1 MYTFFQTNLSFKVG
15 PFYLGPASNYFYNLE
30 QTWFI
35 FTRKKMFQMLKCID
49 LLLRSGSHTF
59 SDTPYSFVCEDVSV
73 HTSQLTS
80 YEQN

>member
-35 FTRKKMFQMLKCID
+35 FTRKKNVSNAKMHRSASAIRVSHILRHTHYTRED
-49 LLLRSGSHTF
+49 LIH
-59 SDTPYSFVCEDVSV
+59 YCW
-73 HTSQLTS
+73 
-80 YEQN
+80 